1 MAKNTTKLTVPEALC
16 LNSNFNMPAIYQN
29 KSAGFKLSL
38 KVSDQVYDAIMSTA
52 RQVWIQNQASVPG
65 YVIDDSKFAD
75 AATVRSQ
82 YIFPN
87 TANLN
92 QAAANQQYGQI
103 KNISRLA
110 GGAPAR
116 TKDNQFETGFMI
128 LNVKFPS
135 ESVDIQT
142 QYGPQRLDR
151 PASWIKLARK
161 DANGQTVLVNDPS
174 AYLRGFE
181 NELKGH
187 VLKLV
192 IDIGFFQGRFDKNTN
207 QWGIAPAVTVKTANL
222 VDLGRVLGGLPDAAA
237 DTEAYFNELESV
249 SQTIGGTN
257 LFNVAPVQAPNP
269 TMAQQAPTQPAG
281 YGQPGYPQAPAYPQA
296 PVQAPQVQ
304 QQVQAPAYPQQTQ
317 APTYPQQTQAPT
329 YPQPQAPQAPQVQQQ
344 VRPAY
349 PQAPTYP
356 QQTQAPQVQQ
366 NRPVYPPQV
375 QAPAQTPVQAPTYPQ
390 QAQQYQAPQVPA
402 YPQAQQGFPGY
413 GDADVNGGDLPFE
426 VN

>member
-16 LNSNFNMPAIYQN
+16 LNSNFNMPAMYQN

-237 DTEAYFNELESV
+237 DTEAYFNELENV

-281 YGQPGYPQAPAYPQA
+281 YGQPAYPQAPA
-296 PVQAPQVQ
+296 
-304 QQVQAPAYPQQTQ
+304 
-317 APTYPQQTQAPT
+317 
-329 YPQPQAPQAPQVQQQ
+329 
-344 VRPAY
+344 
-349 PQAPTYP
+349 YP

-375 QAPAQTPVQAPTYPQ
+375 QAPTQTPVQASTYPQ
-390 QAQQYQAPQVPA
+390 QAQQYQAPQAPA

>member
-1 MAKNTTKLTVPEALC
+1 MAKNTIKLTVPEALC
-16 LNSNFNMPAIYQN
+16 LNSNFNMQAIFQN
-29 KSAGFKLSL
+29 KPAGFKLSL
-38 KVSDQVYDAIMSTA
+38 KVSDQVYDAIMNTA

-92 QAAANQQYGQI
+92 QAAANQQFGQI
-103 KNISRLA
+103 KNIARLA

-116 TKDNQFETGFMI
+116 TKENQFETGFMI

-161 DANGQTVLVNDPS
+161 DVNGQTVLVNDPS

-237 DTEAYFNELESV
+237 DTEAYFNELENV

-257 LFNVAPVQAPNP
+257 LFNVAPIQVPNP

-281 YGQPGYPQAPAYPQA
+281 YGQPAYP
-296 PVQAPQVQ
+296 
-304 QQVQAPAYPQQTQ
+304 QAPAYPQQTQ
-317 APTYPQQTQAPT
+317 AQPQVQAPT

-349 PQAPTYP
+349 PQAPAYP

-375 QAPAQTPVQAPTYPQ
+375 QAPTQTPVQAPTYPQ
-390 QAQQYQAPQVPA
+390 QAQQYQAPQAPA

-426 VN
+426 VG